1 MAYLDPMRLAPLRWI
16 GTGTLGTM
24 LVVSPAVA
32 GSGVQTT
39 TVIAHGFSPSGKGS
53 WVQATAAAVIARAGG
68 VGTVYRYQDEVGAW
82 TRVPGI
88 GNGSDQHIVA
98 IFNWDA
104 DSAAP
109 EEGPNLGYVQAAG
122 DALYAILRDAD
133 YAPGSSGPGDLVT
146 GRASH
151 FIGHSRGACTISE
164 AILRLG
170 IAGIAV
176 DQMTTLDPH
185 PVNGTLDARFNFN
198 WGDSV
203 PQRWSNV
210 TWADNYWRA
219 DGGGLINGLD
229 FDGMP
234 LDNVFNVQLSESV
247 LNCCAYSFAHSDVH
261 LWYFGTID
269 LSTGASNGEE
279 TVTSQ
284 MRSSWWPEGA
294 GNVGFARSAIGGA
307 ARPAIPAGIAPTPAL
322 APVLHNGGFNG
333 GTRAGWA
340 MHGGSGATV
349 QSASGNWFARLSAS
363 RPQLT
368 HNRSFIPAPRDPARP
383 LELSVALRR
392 SGSAGADDSLRVEL
406 QGAGDETATPV
417 PGASWTVASLGT
429 SFVTVTVPI
438 PAELCG
444 RTARL
449 HIVLDGGGNGVAST
463 VDVDDIAVTV
473 PLQPADLNG
482 DSRVDGID
490 LGILLAAWG
499 ICNGCPA
506 DINGDSMVNALDLA
520 VLLAA
525 WG

>member
-1 MAYLDPMRLAPLRWI
+1 MAYLDPMPRLARRLACASATFAAA
-16 GTGTLGTM
+16 TGH
-24 LVVSPAVA
+24 AAFA
-32 GSGVQTT
+32 GSVPTT
-39 TVIAHGFSPSGKGS
+39 TVIAHGFSPSGKGA
-53 WVQATAAAVIARAGG
+53 WVQATAEAVIARTGG
-68 VGTVYRYQDEVGAW
+68 IGTVYRYQDEVGAW
-82 TRVPGI
+82 TRVAGI
-88 GNGSDQHIVA
+88 GNGSADHIVA

-104 DSAAP
+104 DSASP

-122 DALYAILRDAD
+122 DALYATLRDAA
-133 YAPGSSGPGDLVT
+133 YAPGSAGPADLVT

-151 FIGHSRGACTISE
+151 FIGHSRGACTVSE

-198 WGDSV
+198 WGDPV

-210 TWADNYWRA
+210 AWADNYWRA

-234 LDNVFNVQLSESV
+234 LENVFNVQLSESA

-269 LSTGASNGEE
+269 LATGASNGEE

-294 GNVGFARSAIGGA
+294 ANVGFARSAIVGA
-307 ARPAIPAGIAPTPAL
+307 TRPAIPPGVAPLPAL
-322 APVLHNGGFNG
+322 APILHNGTFDG

-363 RPQLT
+363 RALLT
-368 HNRSFIPAPRDPARP
+368 HNRSYVPEPLDPARP
-383 LELSVALRR
+383 LRLSLALRR
-392 SGSAGADDSLRVEL
+392 SGAAGADDSVRIEI
-406 QGAGDETATPV
+406 QGAGDETATAV
-417 PGASWTVASLGT
+417 PGASWPVASLGT
-429 SFVTVTVPI
+429 SFTTFEALI
-438 PAELCG
+438 PPALCA
-444 RTARL
+444 RTSRL
-449 HIVLDGGGNGVAST
+449 HIVLDGGANGIAST
-463 VDVDDIAVTV
+463 VDIDDIVITV
-473 PLQPADLNG
+473 PPRAADLNG
-482 DSRVDGID
+482 DGHVDGTD
-490 LGILLAAWG
+490 LGTLLAAWG
-499 ICNGCPA
+499 PCAGCAA
-506 DINGDSMVNALDLA
+506 DINGDSVVNAVDLA
-520 VLLAA
+520 VLLAS

>member
-1 MAYLDPMRLAPLRWI
+1 MAYLDSMRQGFFKRI
-16 GTGTLGTM
+16 GTGGFGAM
-24 LVVSPAVA
+24 LAASAAVA
-32 GSGVQTT
+32 GGSVPTT

-53 WVQATAAAVIARAGG
+53 WVAATAEAVIARTGG
-68 VGTVYRYQDEVGAW
+68 VGSVYRYQDEVGAW

-122 DALYAILRDAD
+122 DALYAILRDAA
-133 YAPGSSGPGDLVT
+133 YAPGSAGPGDLVT

-185 PVNGTLDARFNFN
+185 PVNGTLDARYNLN
-198 WGDSV
+198 WGDPV
-203 PQRWSNV
+203 PKRWSNV
-210 TWADNYWRA
+210 VWADNYWRA

-234 LDNVFNVQLSESV
+234 LENVFNVQLSESV
-247 LNCCAYSFAHSDVH
+247 LNCCAYSFSHSDVH
-261 LWYFGTID
+261 LWYFGTIN
-269 LSTGASNGEE
+269 LATGASNGEE

-284 MRSSWWPEGA
+284 MRSTWWPEGA
-294 GNVGFARSAIGGA
+294 ANVGFARSAIVGG
-307 ARPAIPAGIAPTPAL
+307 ARPAISPGIAPVPGL
-322 APVLHNGGFNG
+322 APVIHNGNFDG

-349 QSASGNWFARLSAS
+349 QSASGNWYARLTAS

-368 HNRSFIPAPRDPARP
+368 HNRSFLPAPRDPGRP

-392 SGSAGADDSLRVEL
+392 SGTAGANDALRIEL
-406 QGAGDETATPV
+406 QGVGDETATAL
-417 PGASWTVASLGT
+417 PGAVWTIASLGT
-429 SFVTVTVPI
+429 SFATFTIPI

-444 RTARL
+444 RTTRL
-449 HIVLDGGGNGVAST
+449 HVVLDGGGDGLSST

-473 PLQPADLNG
+473 PTLAADLNG
-482 DSRVDGID
+482 DARVDGVD
-490 LGILLAAWG
+490 LGLLLAAWG
-499 ICNGCPA
+499 PCNGCPA
-506 DINGDSMVNALDLA
+506 DINGDGSVSAVDLA
-520 VLLAA
+520 SLLAA